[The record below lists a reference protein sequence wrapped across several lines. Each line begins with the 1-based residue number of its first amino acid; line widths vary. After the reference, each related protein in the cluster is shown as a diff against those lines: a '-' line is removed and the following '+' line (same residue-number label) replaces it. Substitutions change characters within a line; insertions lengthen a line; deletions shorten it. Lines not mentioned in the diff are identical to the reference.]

1 MDELPEIAY
10 VIEKLNEEFEQENN
24 ISETILRSLKRTTLK
39 ELTKKF
45 KPDDTNRFKQLKRPY
60 LGFYLGNYDID
71 GDEWNYRY
79 DEKYYEDL
87 DYLLYDCHKSIEV
100 LGEHTIFKYSLKEG
114 KKPKIIDFDLFPGR
128 KIEFNYGTEF
138 HNQLENEWI
147 QEFKI

>member
-10 VIEKLNEEFEQENN
+10 VIEKLNEGFKQEKN

-71 GDEWNYRY
+71 GDDFGYRY

-87 DYLLYDCHKSIEV
+87 DYLLYHCHKLFQLI
-100 LGEHTIFKYSLKEG
+100 LCFIAG
-114 KKPKIIDFDLFPGR
+114 KLYLD
-128 KIEFNYGTEF
+128 N
-138 HNQLENEWI
+138 
-147 QEFKI
+147 